1 MANNMESIKP
11 PDKLC
16 TAKGSSDQSGWKS
29 FIQHFRLYLLAT
41 DRDDKP
47 DVKKVAL
54 LLSVAGEEAIS
65 VYNTFTY
72 AAGENKDDFELV
84 VKKFDEYFAPAK
96 NEVFERYI
104 FRTRTQNSDESCE
117 KFITDLKLKAQTCN
131 FADQK
136 DNMIRDQ
143 IVFGVY
149 DSRIREKLLR
159 ETKLTV
165 ETAVKI
171 CLAFEV
177 TSQQLKTFSTS
188 AKH

>member
-84 VKKFDEYFAPAK
+84 VKKFDE
-96 NEVFERYI
+96 
-104 FRTRTQNSDESCE
+104 
-117 KFITDLKLKAQTCN
+117 
-131 FADQK
+131 
-136 DNMIRDQ
+136 
-143 IVFGVY
+143 
-149 DSRIREKLLR
+149 
-159 ETKLTV
+159 
-165 ETAVKI
+165 
-171 CLAFEV
+171 
-177 TSQQLKTFSTS
+177 
-188 AKH
+188 